1 MTMGTCSC
9 AAGNDGSP
17 CKHQYM
23 LWAAKRATCLN
34 FVPVDNPE
42 ERQKLVQVAIGDT
55 LPMSYYNAL
64 RDPYPTE
71 PEKKTTSVTTTA
83 IVLPNV
89 LETQDCE
96 ITTLHDNASENAI
109 HDSGA
114 ELAVTEACNLICAKL
129 ESSQDKNLAKGML
142 QFAQRV
148 KRLANSSMHG
158 NLTSA
163 LFNFGA
169 SELRK
174 GKNGKKIKVQPNRK
188 RKHANGSH
196 QVVRKGRPV
205 TFSAM
210 ELPSKKAKR
219 EHRFAKCVQQNVN
232 VARKSGSHVMKSK
245 TK

>member
-1 MTMGTCSC
+1 
-9 AAGNDGSP
+9 
-17 CKHQYM
+17 M
-23 LWAAKRATCLN
+23 LWAAKRANCLN

-42 ERQKLVQVAIGDT
+42 ERQKLVHVAIGDA
-55 LPMSYYNAL
+55 LPMNYYTSL
-64 RDPYPTE
+64 RDTNPAE
-71 PEKKTTSVTTTA
+71 PEKTMSVTTTT
-83 IVLPNV
+83 IGVPNT

-96 ITTLHDNASENAI
+96 ITTSQDSASENTIHDNA
-109 HDSGA
+109 A

-142 QFAQRV
+142 QFAKRV
-148 KRLANSSMHG
+148 KRLASSMHG

-169 SELRK
+169 NELRK

-210 ELPSKKAKR
+210 EIPSKKAKR
-219 EHRFAKCVQQNVN
+219 QHSFAKSVRQNVN
-232 VARKSGSHVMKSK
+232 IARKSGSHVMRSK